1 MSEGKD
7 IIIIGGG
14 LGGLT
19 TGALLAKEGCRVTV
33 LEKNPVIGGG
43 LQCFRRRGVLFETGM
58 HILGGFGPGHNLNR
72 ICTYLGI
79 LDKLDIR
86 PTDPDC
92 MDAVTFG
99 TETYRLPGG
108 KEAFTDYLAGLFPD
122 QADGLRRYMDD
133 LWALSEEVDLF
144 YLRPDGGSMLRPHSD
159 DFLLPADEFIAK
171 YVTDTRLAELL
182 AYMNPMYGGV
192 AGHTPAFVHAL
203 INVLYINGSAMF
215 LDGSQQMADA
225 LADVIRAAGGSI
237 RAGDPVTGID
247 VEDRL
252 VRRVIT
258 RGGQAYTGDWYISDL
273 HPCTLLDLLPE
284 RAFLKSY
291 RDRLREIPNSYSAFS
306 VYIKFKDGAQRPFV
320 NHPCYWQEEHGHVW
334 RLCDHD
340 EASFPRGFM
349 YLTPPTHGQGPW
361 ADRMTVNCP
370 MPFSAVSRWADS
382 VTGHRP
388 PEYRVWKERVLQQVL
403 DKLERAC
410 PGIRADIDFCF
421 ASTPLTIRD
430 YYGTKEGALY
440 GYNRDC
446 KNMALSQLP
455 AATKVRNLLLTGQ
468 NINLHG
474 ICGVPLTAIETAE
487 ALAGRGVIVRKINEA
502 YNGRNQG
509 L

>member
-108 KEAFTDYLAGLFPD
+108 KEAFTDYLVGLFPD

-144 YLRPDGGSMLRPHSD
+144 YLRPDGESMLRPHSE

-215 LDGSQQMADA
+215 VDGSQQMADA

-252 VRRVIT
+252 VKRVIT

-284 RAFLKSY
+284 KAFLKSY

-306 VYIKFKDGAQRPFV
+306 VYIKFKDAGGCATLTR
-320 NHPCYWQEEHGHVW
+320 
-334 RLCDHD
+334 RL
-340 EASFPRGFM
+340 SP
-349 YLTPPTHGQGPW
+349 
-361 ADRMTVNCP
+361 
-370 MPFSAVSRWADS
+370 ADS
-382 VTGHRP
+382 CT
-388 PEYRVWKERVLQQVL
+388 
-403 DKLERAC
+403 
-410 PGIRADIDFCF
+410 
-421 ASTPLTIRD
+421 
-430 YYGTKEGALY
+430 
-440 GYNRDC
+440 
-446 KNMALSQLP
+446 
-455 AATKVRNLLLTGQ
+455 
-468 NINLHG
+468 
-474 ICGVPLTAIETAE
+474 
-487 ALAGRGVIVRKINEA
+487 
-502 YNGRNQG
+502 
-509 L
+509 

>member
-1 MSEGKD
+1 MKNEE

-33 LEKNPVIGGG
+33 LEKNRIIGGG
-43 LQCFRRRGVLFETGM
+43 LQCFHRRGICFETGM
-58 HILGGFGPGHNLNR
+58 HVLGGFVTGHNVDR

-79 LDKLDIR
+79 RDKLDIR
-86 PTDPDC
+86 PTDADC

-99 TETYRLPGG
+99 NETYRLPRG
-108 KEAFTDYLAGLFPD
+108 KEAFTDYLAQRFPD
-122 QADGLRRYMDD
+122 QADGLRRYMDR

-144 YLRPDGGSMLRPHSD
+144 YLRPDESNMLRPHSD
-159 DFLLPADEFIAK
+159 EFLLPADEFIAR
-171 YVTDTRLAELL
+171 YITDARLAELL

-203 INVLYINGSAMF
+203 INVLYIDGSALF
-215 LDGSQQMADA
+215 VDGSQQMADA
-225 LADVIRAAGGSI
+225 LADVIRASGGSI
-237 RAGDPVTGID
+237 HTGDPVTDIA
-247 VEDRL
+247 VEDR
-252 VRRVIT
+252 RVQQAAT
-258 RGGQAYTGDWYISDL
+258 RSGKTYKGDWYISDL

-284 RAFLKSY
+284 KAFPKSY
-291 RDRLREIPNSYSAFS
+291 HNRLCEIPNSYSAFS
-306 VYIKFKDGAQRPFV
+306 VYIKFKDGAHRPFA

-334 RLCDHD
+334 QLDNYD
-340 EASFPRGFM
+340 EETFPRGFM
-349 YLTPPTHGQGPW
+349 YLTPPTRNQGLW

-370 MPFSAVSRWADS
+370 MPFSAVSRWAGS

-388 PEYRVWKERVLQQVL
+388 PEYLDWKEHTLQQVL

-410 PGIRADIDFCF
+410 PGIRVDIDFCF

-440 GYNRDC
+440 GYRRDC
-446 KNMALSQLP
+446 KDMMLSQVP
-455 AATKVRNLLLTGQ
+455 IATKVHNLLLTGQ

-487 ALAGRGVIVRKINEA
+487 ALAGRGTIIRKINEA
-502 YNGRNQG
+502 YNERIQN

>member
-33 LEKNPVIGGG
+33 LEKNAVIGGG
-43 LQCFRRRGVLFETGM
+43 LQCFRHRGVLFETGM
-58 HILGGFGPGHNLNR
+58 HVLGGFGPGHNLNR

-86 PTDPDC
+86 PTDADC

-122 QADGLRRYMDD
+122 QANGLRRYMDD

-215 LDGSQQMADA
+215 VDGSQQMADA

-237 RAGDPVTGID
+237 RAGDPVTGVD

-252 VRRVIT
+252 VRRVVT
-258 RGGQAYTGDWYISDL
+258 LSGQAYTGDCYISDL

-284 RAFLKSY
+284 KAFLKSY

-306 VYIKFKDGAQRPFV
+306 VYIKFKDEAQRPFV

-388 PEYRVWKERVLQQVL
+388 PEYRAWKERVLQQVL

-446 KNMALSQLP
+446 KNMTLSQLP
-455 AATKVRNLLLTGQ
+455 VATKVRNLLLTGQ

-487 ALAGRGVIVRKINEA
+487 ALAGRGVIVRKINEVCA
-502 YNGRNQG
+502 GA
-509 L
+509 